1 MKDLDALRRR
11 ALALMG
17 ETLALLDEAGE
28 RDAAAHQQMAHD
40 VLARVPPMRLGDD
53 GQGEGR
59 ELPELESDPALVR
72 AIGSAFAVF
81 ATLMQ
86 RSDPVPL
93 DEIARMLGIY
103 AVISSETSP
112 QEGLI
117 LGCWGAILRDAAQ
130 IGDESPHN

>member
-11 ALALMG
+11 ALALMV

-28 RDAAAHQQMAHD
+28 RDAAAHQQAAHD
-40 VLARVPPMRLGDD
+40 ALARIAPLRSGDE
-53 GQGEGR
+53 GQGER
-59 ELPELESDPALVR
+59 PELPELDADPALVR
-72 AIGSAFAVF
+72 AIGSAFALF
-81 ATLMQ
+81 ATLMH
-86 RSDPVPL
+86 RGGPVPL
-93 DEIARMLGIY
+93 DEMARMLGIY

-130 IGDESPHN
+130 VGDDPHR